1 MEEGE
6 KNNKRQ
12 KIHLTRGFLNVGKF
26 SYLKL
31 AKICKEIAL
40 KEVLNWGELERLQN
54 KANRLIANQ
63 PPQIRVITLQHDEE
77 LPDDWSDNE
86 WGMIVRIESP
96 IDWPIHRATRTH

>member
-1 MEEGE
+1 MELLGKTLIKDR
-6 KNNKRQ
+6 KNTP
-12 KIHLTRGFLNVGKF
+12 LTRGFLLERRVKF

-54 KANRLIANQ
+54 KANRLCIANQ

-77 LPDDWSDNE
+77 PPDDWNDNE
-86 WGMIVRIESP
+86 WGMIVRIEPP
-96 IDWPIHRATRTH
+96 IDWAHS